1 MFTCIIMYQIVNC
14 YIIQYFLHLFVCL
27 FWGFFLAKKIV
38 ALRCLLVRIVLEKTG
53 GGTYV
58 LTDLDLKDNGT
69 GLGNLF
75 YHKRYVDTR
84 LGNKSFKFQGF
95 PGSIAKTYNCP
106 VYMILFYCR
115 LLQLLS
121 LSCLYGGFIASLP
134 AEFDVVQRYLLP

>member
-1 MFTCIIMYQIVNC
+1 M
-14 YIIQYFLHLFVCL
+14 FVCL
-27 FWGFFLAKKIV
+27 LFVFFFAKKIV
-38 ALRCLLVRIVLEKTG
+38 ALRCLLVRIVVEKTG

-69 GLGNLF
+69 ELGKK

-84 LGNKSFKFQGF
+84 LGNKSSKFQGF

-106 VYMILFYCR
+106 VYRILFYCR

-121 LSCLYGGFIASLP
+121 LSCLSGGFIASLP

>member
-1 MFTCIIMYQIVNC
+1 MFTCICIRSLTVTDFNIFSICFVFFV
-14 YIIQYFLHLFVCL
+14 FLL
-27 FWGFFLAKKIV
+27 KKIV
-38 ALRCLLVRIVLEKTG
+38 ALRCLLVRIVVEKTG
-53 GGTYV
+53 RGIPV

-69 GLGNLF
+69 ELEKKN

-95 PGSIAKTYNCP
+95 SGSIAKTYNCP
-106 VYMILFYCR
+106 VYRILFYCR

-121 LSCLYGGFIASLP
+121 LSCLYRGFIASLP